1 MTINLA
7 SSSTIMRLLL
17 VLGMVSTM
25 TACQTYSTRRVEFKN
40 HPIALYVVSKLSE
53 DEETLDYMVKFRNTG
68 REVLS
73 FDYTLADEP
82 GVPHVDSLGP
92 RSGLVENLYPGDEVE
107 VPNPTKRMT
116 IYATLGTV
124 SYGKRTKDD
133 LAAIYKPDDYRPP
146 GMDQMQTGD
155 PALVPPLPS
164 PAPLPSGT

>member
-1 MTINLA
+1 MTKKISRARTLVHLLFALTAA
-7 SSSTIMRLLL
+7 SAVPSC
-17 VLGMVSTM
+17 
-25 TACQTYSTRRVEFKN
+25 ATYSTRRVEFTN
-40 HPIALYVVSKLSE
+40 HPIALYVVNKLSE
-53 DEETLDYMVKFRNTG
+53 DEETLDYTVKFRNIG
-68 REVLS
+68 REILS

-116 IYATLGTV
+116 IWATLGTV
-124 SYGKRTKDD
+124 TYGKRTRDD
-133 LAAIYKPDDYRPP
+133 LAAIYKPDEYRPP

-164 PAPLPSGT
+164 PAPLPGT

>member
-1 MTINLA
+1 MTMKAPFSNTLL
-7 SSSTIMRLLL
+7 RLLL
-17 VLGMVSTM
+17 VLTVVSAVTS
-25 TACQTYSTRRVEFKN
+25 CQTYSTRRVEFKN
-40 HPIALYVVSKLSE
+40 HAIALFVVNKLSE
-53 DEETLDYMVKFRNTG
+53 DEETIDYTVKFRNTG
-68 REVLS
+68 REIVS

-116 IYATLGTV
+116 IWATLGTV
-124 SYGKRTKDD
+124 TYGKRTKDD

-146 GMDQMQTGD
+146 GMDQMHSGD

-164 PAPLPSGT
+164 PSPLPGT

>member
-1 MTINLA
+1 MTKTFSCSATML
-7 SSSTIMRLLL
+7 RLLL
-17 VLGMVSTM
+17 LAAVMPAVTS
-25 TACQTYSTRRVEFKN
+25 CQTYSTRRVEFKN
-40 HPIALYVVSKLSE
+40 HPIALYVVNKLSE
-53 DEETLDYMVKFRNTG
+53 DEETLDYTVKFRNIG
-68 REVLS
+68 REIVS

-116 IYATLGTV
+116 IWGTLGTV
-124 SYGKRTKDD
+124 TYGKRTKDD

-164 PAPLPSGT
+164 PAPLPGT